1 MKYVALGGTLCRTR
15 FGRGYE
21 LVVGE
26 FRPTAVSI
34 LVITYRGG
42 LAPGERMRGSYDL
55 RQLRWQG
62 RHEIIASFGESVR
75 HAKVLSVEE
84 QRKIFAELNIKW
96 REWEVSAPSCSC
108 IRLYLIGQD

>member
-1 MKYVALGGTLCRTR
+1 LKYVALGGTLCRTR

-55 RQLRWQG
+55 RRLRWQG
-62 RHEIIASFGESVR
+62 RRLRDYS
-75 HAKVLSVEE
+75 
-84 QRKIFAELNIKW
+84 ELW
-96 REWEVSAPSCSC
+96 RERPSRKSVKCRGTKKNIC
-108 IRLYLIGQD
+108 